1 MELTFAPGWTQTIDT
16 NGARE
21 REDLLS
27 YISDTY
33 KGLYGYRPR
42 GETFNMTIE
51 DLRTQ
56 ADSLQKDVLAGI
68 ELMKISAARIQRDK
82 AAHKRAMRYYINLK
96 PRNNAF
102 KNAMLDAMDKVA

>member
-1 MELTFAPGWTQTIDT
+1 
-16 NGARE
+16 
-21 REDLLS
+21 
-27 YISDTY
+27 
-33 KGLYGYRPR
+33 
-42 GETFNMTIE
+42 MTIE

-68 ELMKISAARIQRDK
+68 ELMKISAARIRRDK